1 MQLFINKKEVPTLIK
16 AIELLLTIEPQCS
29 EAQVLLQR
37 IYECL
42 EKQGQDEYTEAAGY
56 GCSAALQ

>member
-1 MQLFINKKEVPTLIK
+1 MEKGVSTFMQLFINKKEVPTLIK

-42 EKQGQDEYTEAAGY
+42 EKQGIDKTKKNR
-56 GCSAALQ
+56 